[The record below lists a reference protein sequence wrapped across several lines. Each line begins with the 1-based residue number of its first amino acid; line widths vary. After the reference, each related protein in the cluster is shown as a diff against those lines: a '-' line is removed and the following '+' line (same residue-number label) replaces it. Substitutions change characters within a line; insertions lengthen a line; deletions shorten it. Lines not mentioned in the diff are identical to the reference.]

1 VPVVLTPTYF
11 HSALEEKDI
20 VKVISKAK
28 IKL

>member
-20 VKVISKAK
+20 VKVMSKDK
-28 IKL
+28 IK